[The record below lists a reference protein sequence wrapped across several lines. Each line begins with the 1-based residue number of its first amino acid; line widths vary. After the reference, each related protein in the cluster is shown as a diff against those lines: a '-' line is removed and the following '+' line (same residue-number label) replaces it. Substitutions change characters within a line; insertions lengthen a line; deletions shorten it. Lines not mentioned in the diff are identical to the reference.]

1 MYLFLDSSLF
11 IQVGILNEDLK
22 WLHHEVVNNRKGSQV
37 LHSII
42 YSSLEEN
49 NLKVKDL
56 KGLFLAN
63 GPGSYTGIRVAEGI
77 GQILELEDLPV
88 YSFYHFEVPS
98 FCDVEKYNFFAE
110 AFKGE
115 VFQYQFEKGEESF
128 KLIKEKDF
136 NLLDLS
142 EDHQYHLEGE
152 LFGRELDRLYDL
164 FSAHSVDI
172 FTKAKVRAKHLPP
185 YYFRPEDKE
194 FNLPKSR

>member
-11 IQVGILNEDLK
+11 IQVGILDESLK
-22 WLHHEVVNNRKGSQV
+22 WVHHEIVNNKKGSQV

-42 YSSLEEN
+42 YSCLEDQN
-49 NLKVKDL
+49 IKVADL

-77 GQILELEDLPV
+77 GQILELDNLPV
-88 YSFYHFEVPS
+88 FSFYHFEVPS
-98 FCDVEKYNFFAE
+98 FCDIEDYSFFAE

-115 VFQYQFEKGEESF
+115 IFHFTYKQGKEDF

-142 EDHQYHLEGE
+142 NDHQFHLEGE
-152 LFGRELDRLYDL
+152 VLGRELDRLYDL
-164 FSAHSVDI
+164 FPAHSQKI
-172 FTKAKVRAKHLPP
+172 FTKVLERGKHLPP

>member
-1 MYLFLDSSLF
+1 MYLFLDSSLY
-11 IQVGILNEDLK
+11 IQVGVLDEQLN
-22 WLHHEVVNNRKGSQV
+22 WLHHELIPNKKGSQV

-42 YSSLEEN
+42 YSSL
-49 NLKVKDL
+49 KDLDITFSNL

-88 YSFYHFEVPS
+88 YSFYHFEVPGFCEIKEYS
-98 FCDVEKYNFFAE
+98 FYAE

-115 VFQYQFEKGEESF
+115 VFNYKFKDDDEKF
-128 KLIKEKDF
+128 DLIKEKDF

-142 EDHQYHLEGE
+142 DDHQYHLDGE
-152 LFGRELDRLYDL
+152 LLGRELDRLYDL
-164 FSAHSVDI
+164 FPTQSKKI
-172 FTKAKVRAKHLPP
+172 FSKVLARAKHLPP
-185 YYFRPEDKE
+185 YYFRPADKE